1 MATSSLQV
9 VDSKG
14 QAVKQVELPSTVL
27 ERKVKPSVVHQV
39 VVGYAA
45 NRRAGTA
52 HTKDRSEVSGGGKKP
67 WKQKG
72 TGRARQ
78 GSIRAPQWVGG
89 GVVFGP
95 RNTRNYSH
103 RLTDELKHSALAM
116 VVADALRSGNVTV
129 VDSFPTEPKTK
140 VFAAFLKAVQP
151 AGTKRSLV
159 LLTEGEREMRRG
171 LQNLPNTGVMAVK
184 QLNAYDGLSFPRWVV
199 SQLGLT
205 ELLKAIR

>member
-1 MATSSLQV
+1 MAITRLSV
-9 VDSKG
+9 VDTKG
-14 QAVKQVELPSTVL
+14 KQLREVELPTAVL

-39 VVGYAA
+39 VVGYGA

-78 GSIRAPQWVGG
+78 GSIRSPQWKGG

-103 RLTDELKHSALAM
+103 RLTDQLKSTVLAM
-116 VVADALRSGNVTV
+116 VVADALRSGRVTV
-129 VDSFPTEPKTK
+129 VDSFPTELKTK
-140 VFAAFLKAVQP
+140 VFA
-151 AGTKRSLV
+151 
-159 LLTEGEREMRRG
+159 
-171 LQNLPNTGVMAVK
+171 
-184 QLNAYDGLSFPRWVV
+184 
-199 SQLGLT
+199 
-205 ELLKAIR
+205 ELLKAIKPTGTKRCLVLLTDGERELRRGFTNLPQVEVMGARQLNPYDGLAFSHWVVSSNGLADILKFVS